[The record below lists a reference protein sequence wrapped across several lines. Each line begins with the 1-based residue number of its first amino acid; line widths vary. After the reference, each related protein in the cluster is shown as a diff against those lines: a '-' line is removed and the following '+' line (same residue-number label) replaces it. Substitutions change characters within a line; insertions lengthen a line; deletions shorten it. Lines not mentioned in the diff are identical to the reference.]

1 MQKEVQLKNGEVILL
16 IEKLPNWP
24 GDKEYFKIQ
33 RQDGT
38 TCVIKAEKLKTLAKQ
53 NANTNQLSTPQ
64 KLQLFYSYFRGRPD
78 VYATKWKSNKTGKT
92 GFSPHGEGR
101 WVVKNGKNK
110 KEIDSYYP
118 YTLETVN
125 DHIRTE
131 KYDFKMGAGIYP
143 MLEDDTTYFVV
154 LDFDGEGAEEEAT
167 AFIKVCR
174 KNDIDVLMER
184 SQSGQGI
191 HLWIFF
197 EGAIQASSA
206 RLFAQLVL
214 RQAMAQ
220 AEVMNFSNFD
230 RIIPM
235 QDTLPSDGFGN
246 IIALPLRADKVKEG
260 KTVFLTDDFDIVD
273 DLWGTL
279 ARITKHSKNEIHSL
293 IKTLKENL
301 PVQFY
306 KQQNDEL
313 AIELPEDLSIDLAGE
328 LIIDKNLI
336 SKKTM
341 IQLAYLATFHN
352 PEFYKRQNM
361 RTSTWNTPQ
370 FITSASED
378 EHSLYLPRG
387 IQPKLKQLDTEI
399 SFEDQLLDGHPIDV
413 SFKGGL
419 RENQQK
425 AADKLLENDTGIVSA
440 PTGFG
445 KTVVAAHTIAKRK
458 ISTLIIVN
466 SKVLADQWKERLK
479 EFLDIQSEPFTEYTP
494 TGRVRKKDKIGELH
508 SGKENLSHNID
519 IALFQTLA
527 NRDDLSDYLE
537 PYGMVIID
545 EAHHVAAKTFEDVIK
560 QIKAHYLYGLTAT
573 PERKDGLTPILFM
586 RLGEIIYEQEMN
598 QSEGLLTPK
607 YFYPRFTSY
616 SDYNPELTYV
626 KHLNNMVKME
636 ERNELIIS
644 DVLENIQEGRPC
656 LVLTER
662 VAHIDVLTEIL
673 TEKLDEK
680 IIYALSS
687 DLTKKETETKIN
699 EMQAEGKAFVVIA
712 TSKYIGEGFDL
723 PQLESVFFGLPF
735 SWKGRTNQYI
745 GRLHRNLDEKKE
757 LRVYDYIDIGVEMF
771 ARMYQKR
778 MKEYTR
784 LNYQMAE
791 DDKTR
796 ANQTQLY
803 TATNYKDALAFDLTQ
818 ASNIVMGIVSVR
830 QIQLSKLRKL
840 RKDNK
845 QIKLLIKKEKIKKQ
859 SDTRE
864 KLNKLGITIKELPV
878 NPFSFIICDEKTV
891 WYGNLNFF
899 IDNQRDSTALRL
911 SNRDIAAKMME
922 QYLE

>member
-16 IEKLPNWP
+16 IERLSNWT
-24 GDKEYFKIQ
+24 GDEEYFKIQ

-38 TCVIKAEKLKTLAKQ
+38 TCVIKAAKLKTLKQQ
-53 NANTNQLSTPQ
+53 NANTSQLSTPQ

-78 VYATKWKSNKTGKT
+78 VYATKWESSKTGKT
-92 GFSPHGEGR
+92 GFSPHGEGQ
-101 WVVKNGKNK
+101 WVVKDGKNK
-110 KEIDSYYP
+110 KEIDNYYP

-125 DHIRTE
+125 DHIRTK

-143 MLEDDTTYFVV
+143 ILEDDTTYLVV
-154 LDFDGEGAEEEAT
+154 LDFDGEGAEAEAT
-167 AFIKVCR
+167 AFVDVCR
-174 KNDIDVLMER
+174 KNKIDVLIER

-191 HLWIFF
+191 HLWLFF
-197 EGAIQASSA
+197 EEAIQASTA
-206 RLFAQLVL
+206 RLFAQLIL

-235 QDTLPSDGFGN
+235 QDTLPSKGFGN
-246 IIALPLRADKVKEG
+246 IIALPLRADKVREG
-260 KTVFLTDDFDIVD
+260 KTVFLTDDFDSVD
-273 DLWGTL
+273 DLWEKL
-279 ARITKHSKNEIHSL
+279 ASVSKYSKNDVHSL
-293 IKTLKENL
+293 IEKLKENL
-301 PVQFY
+301 PVQ
-306 KQQNDEL
+306 
-313 AIELPEDLSIDLAGE
+313 
-328 LIIDKNLI
+328 
-336 SKKTM
+336 
-341 IQLAYLATFHN
+341 
-352 PEFYKRQNM
+352 FYKRQNM

-378 EHSLYLPRG
+378 EQSLYLPRG
-387 IQPKLKQLDTEI
+387 IQPKLDQLDTEI
-399 SFEDQLLDGHPIDV
+399 SFEDQLLDGHPIDI
-413 SFKGGL
+413 SFKGRL

-425 AADKLLENDTGIVSA
+425 AADKLFENDIGIVSA

-445 KTVVAAHTIAKRK
+445 KTVVAAHTMAERK

-466 SKVLADQWKERLK
+466 SKVLADQWKERLE

-527 NRDDLSDYLE
+527 NRDNLSEYLE
-537 PYGMVIID
+537 PYGVVIID

-560 QIKAHYLYGLTAT
+560 QIKARYLYGLTAT

-586 RLGEIIYEQEMN
+586 RLGEMIYEQEVN

-626 KHLNNMVKME
+626 KHLNNMVEME
-636 ERNELIIS
+636 ERNDLIIS
-644 DVLENIQEGRPC
+644 DVLENIQERRPC

-662 VAHIDVLTEIL
+662 VAHVDVLNEIL

-687 DLTKKETETKIN
+687 EQTKKENKAKIN
-699 EMQAEGKAFVVIA
+699 DMQTQNKAFVVIA
-712 TSKYIGEGFDL
+712 TSKYVGEGFDL
-723 PQLESVFFGLPF
+723 PQLESVFFSLPF

-745 GRLHRNLDEKKE
+745 GRLHRNLDDKKE

-778 MKEYTR
+778 MKEYTK
-784 LNYQMAE
+784 LDYQMAE

-803 TATNYKDALAFDLTQ
+803 TATNYKDSLDFDITQ
-818 ASNIVMGIVSVR
+818 AKNIVMGIVSVR
-830 QIQLSKLRKL
+830 KIQLSKLKKL
-840 RKDNK
+840 RETNT
-845 QIKLLIKKEKIKKQ
+845 QIKSLIKKDKSEKQPDAI
-859 SDTRE
+859 E
-864 KLNKLGITIKELPV
+864 KLQRLGIIIKELPV
-878 NPFSFIICDEKTV
+878 NPFSFIVCDEKNSVV
-891 WYGNLNFF
+891 W
-899 IDNQRDSTALRL
+899 
-911 SNRDIAAKMME
+911 K
-922 QYLE
+922 LELFY